1 MTVAP
6 AGDDGLEERR
16 LRLLVLVPHAP
27 RLDAPHGGRALAS
40 LLHRLAERHDVALVC
55 IRGEDEARVDDALR
69 SWCSL
74 VEEVSVRRPAP
85 GPWRRRGQQVA
96 KLFGGPPSLIARAAA
111 PGYAERVRAI
121 AGSWRPDVVQIEL
134 LETAQ
139 YLAALD
145 ECAAPR
151 VLVDHDPGAHAAEDW
166 SGAAT
171 GPRRAWRRLDVIA
184 WRRFSRKA
192 FATVDRVVVF
202 TDRDRAAVERLAPDV
217 GVRTIPLTIELP
229 ERSLDPKGGDPPT
242 LLFFGGYGHA
252 PNADAAGRL
261 LNSIFPALRTAHPR
275 LVLQLVGD
283 KPTDQMR
290 SLAGDGI
297 VVPGRVESMIPYLD
311 AATVVAAPLRL
322 GGGMRVK
329 VLETLA
335 AGKALVASTRALE
348 GLELEAGEEALVAD
362 TDEDFR
368 VAISELLGDEARRV
382 ELGRRA
388 RGWAEAHLDPHST
401 AAAYETLYRELLDVD
416 S

>member
-1 MTVAP
+1 VDTL
-6 AGDDGLEERR
+6 GDEALGERR

-55 IRGEDEARVDDALR
+55 IRGEDEPSVDDALR
-69 SWCSL
+69 SRCSL

-85 GPWRRRGQQVA
+85 GRWRRRGRQLG
-96 KLFGGPPSLIARAAA
+96 KLFGGPPGLVSRAAA

-145 ECAAPR
+145 GCAAPR

-166 SGAAT
+166 SSAAS
-171 GPRRAWRRLDVIA
+171 GPRRAWRRLDALA
-184 WRRFSRKA
+184 WRRFSRRA
-192 FATVDRVVVF
+192 FAAVDRVVVF
-202 TDRDRAAVERLAPDV
+202 TDRDRAAVERLAPGL
-217 GVRTIPLTIELP
+217 GVRTIPLTIEPP
-229 ERSLDPKGGDPPT
+229 ERPLDPKGGDPPT

-252 PNADAAGRL
+252 PNADAARRL
-261 LNSIFPALRTAHPR
+261 LNSIFPALRPAHPR

-283 KPTDQMR
+283 RPTEQMR
-290 SLAGDGI
+290 SGAGDGV
-297 VVPGRVESMIPYLD
+297 VVPGRVDSMTPYLD
-311 AATVVAAPLRL
+311 GATVIAAPLRL

-335 AGKALVASTRALE
+335 AGKALVASPRALE
-348 GLELEAGEEALVAD
+348 GLELEPGAEALLAD
-362 TDEDFR
+362 SDEDFR
-368 VAISELLGDEARRV
+368 AAISELLGDEARRI

-388 RGWAEAHLDPHST
+388 RGWAEANLDPRST
-401 AAAYETLYRELLDVD
+401 AAAYETLYRELLDAD